1 MPVAPRGRQAWP
13 PFGGARR
20 SRPPGRALPGGW
32 SSGDNGLVTDDGFAP
47 DAIRSPFYEAQ
58 RRMGGVFGDWDG
70 WIWTTGFGDT
80 EREYRAVRDDVGVWD
95 CAGLIKWDV
104 RGRDAIAALDHLCA
118 NDIAGLSDG
127 QVRYTAMLDDAG
139 RLVDDCT
146 VYRFS
151 NEHAWFM
158 TNRLD
163 LDEHIAAGF
172 ADFDATAVC
181 IVHDLPHVQLQGP
194 RSRELLAGLTDR
206 GIGDLRYFRF
216 LTEQATVGGVPT
228 WIARTG
234 VSGELG
240 FELFVRPADAETLWA
255 SIVGAGATPYGFDAV
270 DILRIESGMILP
282 AYDYTPDETS
292 PLDIDFERFMR
303 PEKPEF
309 VGRDAVRAAAV
320 APPRRL
326 ISLAVEGDEVPEAG
340 AEVRVDGR
348 VVGALTSPTTSP
360 RLGVIG
366 LGVVETAAAR
376 AGAPAEVAVE
386 YGWATARISLGAL
399 YDAEKRRPRT

>member
-1 MPVAPRGRQAWP
+1 M
-13 PFGGARR
+13 
-20 SRPPGRALPGGW
+20 
-32 SSGDNGLVTDDGFAP
+32 TDDGFDAA
-47 DAIRSPFYEAQ
+47 AIRSPFYEAQ
-58 RRMGGVFGDWDG
+58 RRSGGVFGDWDG

-151 NEHAWFM
+151 TEHAWFM

-163 LDEHIAAGF
+163 LDEQIAAGF
-172 ADFDATAVC
+172 EGFDASFAL

-194 RSRELLAGLTDR
+194 RSRELLAGLPDTP
-206 GIGDLRYFRF
+206 IGDLRYFRF
-216 LTEQATVGGVPT
+216 LTEQATVAGVPT

-240 FELFVRPADAETLWA
+240 DELYFRPDDAEGLWA
-255 SIVGAGATPYGFDAV
+255 GLVGAGATPYGFDAV

-282 AYDYTPDETS
+282 VYDYTPDETS

-303 PEKPEF
+303 LEKPEF
-309 VGRDAVRAAAV
+309 VGRDAVRAASA

-340 AEVRVDGR
+340 AEVRIDGR
-348 VVGALTSPTTSP
+348 VVGTLTSPTTSP
-360 RLGVIG
+360 RFGVIG
-366 LGVVETAAAR
+366 LGVVETAAAK
-376 AGAPAEVAVE
+376 AGTLAEVAVGD
-386 YGWATARISLGAL
+386 GWATARISLGAL
-399 YDAEKRRPRT
+399 YDPEKRRPRS